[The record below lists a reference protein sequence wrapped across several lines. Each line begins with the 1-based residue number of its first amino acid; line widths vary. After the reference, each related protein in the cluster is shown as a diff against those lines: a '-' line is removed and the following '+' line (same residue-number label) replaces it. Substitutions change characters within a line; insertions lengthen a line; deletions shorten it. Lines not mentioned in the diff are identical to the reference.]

1 MHRSQFCG
9 IGGAR
14 QRARRCSLAR
24 ALGVGGRTILGNR
37 RSDMCFELGAQ
48 RMHRSQFAESARR
61 CSRLEV
67 LGGARALEVVAGAG
81 KRSQHPNYSVSGFVY
96 HPGSMKNSILWYTT
110 SLFRLSPIIKA
121 SPLPYK
127 PPTPRLPTM
136 GIQLERGH
144 GPRRCRL
151 LNHRIYRKLD
161 QATSDN
167 DTWLV
172 RNQRKSLLAQHS
184 AIIARRN
191 WLILTKHVD
200 AEEMRHPHQHPY
212 SNDIIPRRH
221 TQ

>member
-1 MHRSQFCG
+1 M
-9 IGGAR
+9 
-14 QRARRCSLAR
+14 
-24 ALGVGGRTILGNR
+24 
-37 RSDMCFELGAQ
+37 
-48 RMHRSQFAESARR
+48 
-61 CSRLEV
+61 EV

-81 KRSQHPNYSVSGFVY
+81 KRSQHPNYSVSSFVY

-151 LNHRIYRKLD
+151 LHHRIYRKLD

-191 WLILTKHVD
+191 WLILTMS
-200 AEEMRHPHQHPY
+200 MRRKCATPTNTHIRMTSSLDGTLSETPSALRQTEVEYKPATWTDSH
-212 SNDIIPRRH
+212 DRAAGM
-221 TQ
+221 